1 MSDCWWCCHQPHGD
15 ILQMPVAHNRR
26 TDSFVLKGCYCSWEC
41 MKAHVSEKASERQR
55 GTINGNIMLL
65 RRRMYGR
72 GTVKCVPAP
81 HFSRLERFGGDM
93 DIEKFRESNVAD
105 MGPLNKHIRTDT
117 VQEDVTQVIP
127 LQTTNTA
134 TTDNKMWEI
143 NQTEVSNQPLRL
155 RREKPLKRDQNNL
168 ASMLGLK
175 KASS

>member
-1 MSDCWWCCHQPHGD
+1 
-15 ILQMPVAHNRR
+15 
-26 TDSFVLKGCYCSWEC
+26 
-41 MKAHVSEKASERQR
+41 MKAHVSEKSSEYQR

-72 GTVKCVPAP
+72 GTVKCTPAF
-81 HFSRLERFGGDM
+81 HFSRLKMFGGDM
-93 DIEKFRESNVAD
+93 EIDEFRKSNIAD
-105 MGPLNKHIRTDT
+105 MGPLNMHIRTDT